1 MNSPHDL
8 RLTPDSFYSFYFTG
22 ASAIIASTMRKKITF
37 AFGFLG
43 LLLIAISA
51 YLSYNLSVLDHMNR
65 QIADVHFEAAGIERQ
80 IRQLH
85 EQMALLEEKYISVGS
100 YGQPAT
106 FARLTQQ
113 FGSIDAKLSLLAPL
127 LRSQE
132 EARALKRVR
141 ALAAAY
147 GGGILPPEQLPPEN
161 EREPLLRERLA
172 ASEALRGSLSDLAAA
187 TEAAIQSAVTRSGAT
202 SRRALRLSLAF
213 SGLAVLIGIA
223 LGFFIVRSILR
234 PLSAL
239 RQATG
244 RIAMRDFAY
253 RIPVRGND
261 ELAELARAFNRMAAR
276 LSDLDRLN
284 REFIHKS
291 SHELKAT
298 LSSIEE
304 ALRVVLDEVFGRLAP
319 NQRRLL
325 EIALRNCSRLRLM
338 ISDLLD
344 IHKIQAGVMEFKME
358 DEDIIKT
365 INSSI
370 QEIEPFAREKGIDI
384 WFERQEQEIKLSFDS
399 LRIGQVMNNLLTN
412 AIKYTP
418 DGGSITVRVERVRDP
433 RRFIPEQLK
442 AALSSDSNEG
452 VLVSVA
458 DTGIG
463 IPPAELERVFEPFYQ
478 VKRDNMW
485 QSQGSGLGLAI
496 AKNIVEA
503 HDGVIWAESK
513 AGSCLRFVLPIRSGR
528 AVKIFPVHARENL
541 PTHIMARSD

>member
-1 MNSPHDL
+1 M
-8 RLTPDSFYSFYFTG
+8 
-22 ASAIIASTMRKKITF
+22 ASTMRKKITF

-43 LLLIAISA
+43 LLLVAISA

-85 EQMALLEEKYISVGS
+85 EQMALLEEKYISVAS
-100 YGQPAT
+100 YSQPGT
-106 FARLTQQ
+106 FARLSQQ
-113 FGSIDAKLSLLAPL
+113 FGSIEAKLSVLAPL
-127 LRSQE
+127 LRSRE
-132 EARALKRVR
+132 EARAFERVR

-147 GGGILPPEQLPPEN
+147 GAGILPPERLPPEK

-172 ASEALRGSLSDLAAA
+172 ASEALRRSLLDLTAA
-187 TEAAIQSAVTRSGAT
+187 TESAIQAAVTRSGVT

-213 SGLAVLIGIA
+213 SSLAVVIGIA
-223 LGFFIVRSILR
+223 LALFIVRSILR

-239 RQATG
+239 QRATG

-253 RIPVRGND
+253 RIPVRGDD
-261 ELAELARAFNRMAAR
+261 ELAELGRAFNRMAAR

-298 LSSIEE
+298 LSSVEE
-304 ALRVVLDEVFGRLAP
+304 ALRLVLDQVFGRLTP
-319 NQRRLL
+319 NQHRLL

-358 DEDIIKT
+358 DDDIVKT
-365 INSSI
+365 ISNSI
-370 QEIEPFAREKGIDI
+370 QEIEPFAREKRIDVRL
-384 WFERQEQEIKLSFDS
+384 ERPEQEIKLSFDS

-418 DGGSITVRVERVRDP
+418 EGGSITVRVERVRDP
-433 RRFIPEQLK
+433 RRLIPDRLK
-442 AALSSDSNEG
+442 GGLSADSNEG

-478 VKRDNMW
+478 VKRDNMG

-513 AGSCLRFVLPIRSGR
+513 AGSCLRFMLPIRSGR
-528 AVKIFPVHARENL
+528 AVKVFPVHARQDL
-541 PTHIMARSD
+541 PARAVARSD